1 MKKFYLIASSILG
14 ILNGFAQAYGTQ
26 SGYNAMIDIQ
36 RRGWASNEKWNNA
49 VKLSLFK
56 EKEISLSEQSQSDCI
71 DISDSNLKIG
81 DSGKM
86 SYWIFTVET
95 VLNSTNCVLNIGPIS
110 DRRTF
115 ILSEYPTE
123 KLVDNMKVVLADEIE
138 FVGTQQVGDRKLL
151 VLKLIK
157 QLKVP
162 TKNRKWYSA
171 DGRSIVGSIQSVNC
185 DNKTIEM
192 IRSDGRVFSDFP
204 LSKLR
209 ADEISLIAPWYE
221 DTSIPQAMKNDTSPP
236 FPH

>member
-1 MKKFYLIASSILG
+1 MKKIYIIASSILC
-14 ILNGFAQAYGTQ
+14 ILNVFAQAFGTQ
-26 SGYNAMIDIQ
+26 SGYNAMVDIQ
-36 RRGWASNEKWNNA
+36 RSGWASNEKWNNA
-49 VKLSLFK
+49 VKLSLFE
-56 EKEISLSEQSQSDCI
+56 EKEIFHSEQSQSDCI
-71 DISDSNLKIG
+71 DICDSNLKIG

-95 VLNSTNCVLNIGPIS
+95 VLDSTNCVLNIGPES
-110 DRRTF
+110 DRNTF

-138 FVGTQQVGDRKLL
+138 FVGTQQVGDRKFL

-162 TKNRKWYSA
+162 TKNRQWHSA
-171 DGRSIVGSIQSVNC
+171 DGRSIVGSIQSINH
-185 DNKTIEM
+185 DNKTIEL

-209 ADEISLIAPWYE
+209 ADEIRLIAP
-221 DTSIPQAMKNDTSPP
+221 
-236 FPH
+236 

>member
-1 MKKFYLIASSILG
+1 MKKFYIIASSILCM
-14 ILNGFAQAYGTQ
+14 LNVFAQAFGTQ

-36 RRGWASNEKWNNA
+36 RSGWASNEKWNNA
-49 VKLSLFK
+49 VKLSLFE
-56 EKEISLSEQSQSDCI
+56 EKEISHSEQSQSDCI

-95 VLNSTNCVLNIGPIS
+95 VLNSTNCVLNIGPKS
-110 DRRTF
+110 DRSTF

-123 KLVDNMKVVLADEIE
+123 KLVDNMKVVLTDEIE

-162 TKNRKWYSA
+162 TKNRKWHSA
-171 DGRSIVGSIQSVNC
+171 DGRSIVGSIQSINH
-185 DNKTIEM
+185 DNKTIEL

-209 ADEISLIAPWYE
+209 ADEIRLIAP
-221 DTSIPQAMKNDTSPP
+221 
-236 FPH
+236 